1 MSVRPDDARRLGGLY
16 ETLRA
21 PAVPAGG
28 GPGAMQA
35 WLARVE
41 ADGALAGLISR
52 LLNGGDL
59 LRADVEAAQA
69 LTASAGTSAD
79 QAQVAAAYE
88 LLRDHSA

>member
-28 GPGAMQA
+28 GAGAMAA
-35 WLARVE
+35 WMARVE

-59 LRADVEAAQA
+59 LSTDVEAARA
-69 LTASAGTSAD
+69 LTASAGTSAAP
-79 QAQVAAAYE
+79 AQVAAAYE
-88 LLRDHSA
+88 LLLAHAA